1 LGAAAG
7 PASAS
12 RLEEYC
18 KCPYFFFLKRVMGL
32 ERWEEAEVAEGMDPL
47 ERGRVAHKILE
58 SFLKQYRGEKFLQTS
73 PSELSKSL
81 SALALGH
88 LDTSRPPGI
97 ADLLWEIERERLI
110 EMLKKWLEHETERL
124 DDGLLPAYVEHPFG
138 EFSPEEKSAAF
149 RVQAGKHVFEFRG
162 RIDRVDLARD
172 GTRARVIDYKVGT
185 LPVSMA
191 RGSRTPLMGGEKLQL
206 AVYSGALSVLPE
218 FAAVESVQAEYSYL
232 QPKDCETTTCAFDPE
247 ALRQAKER
255 LTAILE
261 IIGNGIET
269 GAFFAR
275 ASGSVRPE
283 GHCSYCEYLT
293 ICGKDRIQREE
304 RKSSDLA
311 VQQFGQMSI
320 LDGKSMEEE

>member
-1 LGAAAG
+1 
-7 PASAS
+7 
-12 RLEEYC
+12 
-18 KCPYFFFLKRVMGL
+18 M
-32 ERWEEAEVAEGMDPL
+32 
-47 ERGRVAHKILE
+47 
-58 SFLKQYRGEKFLQTS
+58 
-73 PSELSKSL
+73 
-81 SALALGH
+81 
-88 LDTSRPPGI
+88 
-97 ADLLWEIERERLI
+97 
-110 EMLKKWLEHETERL
+110 
-124 DDGLLPAYVEHPFG
+124 
-138 EFSPEEKSAAF
+138 
-149 RVQAGKHVFEFRG
+149 
-162 RIDRVDLARD
+162 DLARD

-191 RGSRTPLMGGEKLQL
+191 RRSRTPLMGGEKLQL

-275 ASGSVRPE
+275 TSGSVRPE